1 MRLSRVV
8 PFFLLLAAAACAS
21 PEPEA
26 PARGERRA
34 SLGALPATF
43 VSTPSCAGCLAV
55 TVTLRPDGAYMVRE
69 RVATS
74 EFYDFGAWRET
85 AGVLH
90 LTGGR
95 DAPRR
100 YAIAADGVLEADAGT
115 SGGDVRRAPQVEALR
130 GPFRMV
136 GLYDGAVFQECRTG
150 LSWSLEETRAAGAL
164 REELTARQ
172 GATALVAL
180 DASFAPQPGG
190 RETLRVF
197 RTASI
202 LNQRGC
208 PG

>member
-1 MRLSRVV
+1 MPPSRVV
-8 PFFLLLAAAACAS
+8 AFLLLAAAACAS

-26 PARGERRA
+26 PAREAPRA
-34 SLGALPATF
+34 GLGALPASF
-43 VSTPSCAGCLAV
+43 VNTPSCSGCLAV
-55 TVTLRPDGAYMVRE
+55 TVTLRPDGAYTVRE
-69 RVATS
+69 RVGTS
-74 EFYDFGAWRET
+74 EFYDFGAWRE
-85 AGVLH
+85 ARGELN
-90 LTGGR
+90 LAGGR

-100 YAIAADGVLEADAGT
+100 YAIAAEGVLEAGAGT
-115 SGGDVRRAPQVEALR
+115 SGGDLRRAPEVEALR

-150 LSWSLEETRAAGAL
+150 LSWPLGDTRAAGAL
-164 REELTARQ
+164 KEELAARQ

-180 DASFAPQPGG
+180 DASFADQQG
-190 RETLRVF
+190 REVLRVF